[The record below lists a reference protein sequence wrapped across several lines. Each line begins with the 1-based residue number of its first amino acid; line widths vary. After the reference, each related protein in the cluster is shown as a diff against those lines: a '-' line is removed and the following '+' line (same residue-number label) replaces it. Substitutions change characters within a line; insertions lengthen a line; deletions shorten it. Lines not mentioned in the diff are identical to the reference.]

1 MSRIFDITISQ
12 TLSKNTWAETKDYV
26 LEYDMLDEEGPR
38 PYYNLE
44 YTDWYKVIKTNDI
57 LTPLELL
64 EEFKKHLE
72 YDLEYE
78 ALTEQFYKGIKEK
91 GCSERFCHYVWD
103 VQIALSRGYGFKKW
117 TL

>member
-1 MSRIFDITISQ
+1 MSQIFDITISQ
-12 TLSKNTWAETKDYV
+12 TLSKNTWAETKDYI

-38 PYYNLE
+38 PYYNFE
-44 YTDWYKVIKTNDI
+44 DTDWYKVIKTNDI

-78 ALTEQFYKGIKEK
+78 ALTEEGKRKTQMLIDNCKNWLDDSTVIIPE
-91 GCSERFCHYVWD
+91 
-103 VQIALSRGYGFKKW
+103 
-117 TL
+117 